1 MQYVKLLLVLCV
13 CAFSAVCGGDLFGDS
28 GHVPWHHHGCDVSY
42 EESIPANWGRYSCD
56 CPIHSA
62 HVLPVHICLC
72 VCVWF
77 CPQAVTIAN
86 ILSSI
91 VNLGL
96 ILLMG
101 RIYTALAEQ
110 LTKWGKNQSGSK
122 KSEPQ

>member
-1 MQYVKLLLVLCV
+1 M
-13 CAFSAVCGGDLFGDS
+13 
-28 GHVPWHHHGCDVSY
+28 
-42 EESIPANWGRYSCD
+42 
-56 CPIHSA
+56 
-62 HVLPVHICLC
+62 C